1 MSNNQLKYQFSIL
14 KFLLVVGVGEVI
26 FWGIVFLFWQYIH
39 QNEPTFR
46 FEHQWVL
53 YGILFYIPLLV
64 VSYLIIN
71 IWRNKTIKK
80 YADFELLSFQTKG
93 YSNAKTLLK
102 YLLLRLGIGSL
113 IIAAANPQYGNKE
126 REVTSKGI
134 DIMIALDVS
143 NSMLAE
149 DLVSGKSRL
158 YVAKKN
164 IAQLIDQL
172 HGDHIGI
179 VVFAG
184 DAFKQLPI
192 TPDYN
197 VAKMFLNNI
206 NTDMITAQGTDIGN
220 AIEECMSS
228 FNFERPT
235 NKAIIIFSD
244 GEDHEEAGIT
254 AAKKA
259 SEEGVIIHTIGM
271 GTTSGTPI
279 PIFNNKGVKSGF
291 KNDKEGNTVLT
302 KLNENILIEIS
313 NAGGGSYT
321 RAQGYNIGIDGLI
334 SAINEIEKSELS
346 NERFLTYD
354 DHFQIF
360 LFIGFMLLFIETLVN
375 EKYNDNFLNLKSGN
389 NDK

>member
-1 MSNNQLKYQFSIL
+1 MSNNYQKYKFSIS
-14 KFLLVVGVGEVI
+14 KFLFILGIGEI
-26 FWGIVFLFWQYIH
+26 LFWGIAFLFWQYISE
-39 QNEPTFR
+39 NEPTFR
-46 FEHQWVL
+46 FEHQWML
-53 YGILFYIPLLV
+53 YGILLYVPLLI
-64 VSYLIIN
+64 VSYLFIN
-71 IWRNKTIKK
+71 IWRNKTITK
-80 YADFELLSFQTKG
+80 YADFELLPFITKG
-93 YSNAKTLLK
+93 YSNTKTLIK

-149 DLVSGKSRL
+149 DLVAGKSRL

-259 SEEGVIIHTIGM
+259 NEEGVIIHSIGM

-279 PIFNNKGVKSGF
+279 PVFNNKGAKSGF

-302 KLNENILIEIS
+302 KLNENILIDIS

-321 RAQGYNIGIDGLI
+321 RAQGYNIGLDGLV

-354 DHFQIF
+354 DHFQVF
-360 LFIGFMLLFIETLVN
+360 LIIGLLLILLDTLITEKNNNRFI
-375 EKYNDNFLNLKSGN
+375 NLKSYQ
-389 NDK
+389 K